1 MANWSANGSII
12 TKGATTLHVTNVTVI
27 DGARLTEN
35 TGSANGS
42 TNYDK
47 VVADNSSTFD
57 IPWDDTN
64 LPDTDVGLT
73 PGSKVTLVYTIGGGS
88 GKTCTLTNTTVER
101 LETIMNNDQDIVR
114 SRCSTKGGVLTRPT
128 T

>member
-1 MANWSANGSII
+1 MANFSANGSLI
-12 TKGATTLHVTNVTVI
+12 TKGATTLHTTNVTVI

-35 TGSANGS
+35 TGSANSS

-57 IPWDDTN
+57 VPWDDTN

-73 PGSKVTLVYTIGGGS
+73 PGTKVTLIYSIGGS

-101 LETIMNNDQDIVR
+101 HELILNNDQDIVR
-114 SRCSTKGGVLTRPT
+114 SRISTKGGVLTRAVT
-128 T
+128 

>member
-12 TKGATTLHVTNVTVI
+12 TKGAATLHTTNVTVV

-35 TGSANGS
+35 TGSANSS

-73 PGSKVTLVYTIGGGS
+73 TGSKVTLVYSIGNS
-88 GKTCTLTNTTVER
+88 GKTATLTNTTVER
-101 LETIMNNDQDIVR
+101 LETIMNNDSDIVR
-114 SRCSTKGGVLTRPT
+114 SRCSTKGGVLTRPVT
-128 T
+128 